1 MMVAM
6 LVDIVNVSLFMWHSS
21 AYVEDGSLGLCSL
34 TASLRANTIFVG
46 FFFLFPSKRKGDLE
60 DFICK
65 VSKQFSQPL

>member
-1 MMVAM
+1 MTVAM

-46 FFFLFPSKRKGDLE
+46 FFFS
-60 DFICK
+60 
-65 VSKQFSQPL
+65 FSLKKEGRS